1 MKTSI
6 NAKDALR
13 PKGQCLD
20 GKYLFKQK
28 SQVKKKNKKYT
39 RTQQKMWRE
48 KEQKIILNIYPDRGG
63 VPWDLIKAFLHA
75 PTFEH

>member
-28 SQVKKKNKKYT
+28 SQVKKKIKNTLARNKKCE
-39 RTQQKMWRE
+39 E
-48 KEQKIILNIYPDRGG
+48 KRNKKSY
-63 VPWDLIKAFLHA
+63 
-75 PTFEH
+75 

>member
-1 MKTSI
+1 MQRTHW
-6 NAKDALR
+6 
-13 PKGQCLD
+13 GQ
-20 GKYLFKQK
+20 KVSASTANIYLNRR
-28 SQVKKKNKKYT
+28 VKWKKNKKYT

>member
-39 RTQQKMWRE
+39 RTQQKM
-48 KEQKIILNIYPDRGG
+48 
-63 VPWDLIKAFLHA
+63 
-75 PTFEH
+75 